1 MVWQT
6 GAVQQAVMALTFF
19 AALFIP
25 LQYAVLLGV
34 ALAVMLYVFQ
44 QSNKVTVKA
53 WEIGPGQYPVEKV
66 PPSVV
71 PADQVTTL
79 MPYGSLFYAAAPVF
93 SAQLPEVTDAT
104 RHAAVILVLRG
115 QTEVGST
122 FLNVLTRYAEQLR
135 QQESKLM
142 LAGVESSVVTQM
154 ERTGILQTIGRANV
168 FPASE
173 GIGEALLQAVEAAE
187 QWIATQRERD
197 VD

>member
-1 MVWQT
+1 MAVAILLFGRFVGALAMPALAGLLIVVGFRTLKPERIVMVWQT

-79 MPYGSLFYAAAPVF
+79 MPAVSYTHLDVYKRQDQWHAAGRRMGRLFRRT
-93 SAQLPEVTDAT
+93 QLP
-104 RHAAVILVLRG
+104 
-115 QTEVGST
+115 
-122 FLNVLTRYAEQLR
+122 
-135 QQESKLM
+135 
-142 LAGVESSVVTQM
+142 AGHQH
-154 ERTGILQTIGRANV
+154 
-168 FPASE
+168 
-173 GIGEALLQAVEAAE
+173 
-187 QWIATQRERD
+187 
-197 VD
+197 

>member
-1 MVWQT
+1 MREAEAPALVGHGPAWQRRR
-6 GAVQQAVMALTFF
+6 L
-19 AALFIP
+19 
-25 LQYAVLLGV
+25 AVLLGV
-34 ALAVMLYVFQ
+34 ALAVLLYVFQ
-44 QSNKVTVKA
+44 QSNRVNVKA
-53 WEIGPGQYPVEKV
+53 WEIGPGQYPVEKD
-66 PPSVV
+66 PPAVV
-71 PADQVTTL
+71 PGGQVTIL

-104 RHAAVILVLRG
+104 RHAAVILLLRG

-135 QQESKLM
+135 ERESKLL
-142 LAGVESSVVTQM
+142 LAGVESYVVTQM
-154 ERTGILQTIGRANV
+154 ERTGILHTIGRADI

-187 QWIATQRERD
+187 QWISTLREVG